1 MTIAHG
7 FYPLSAAM
15 NFNPLT
21 VESRKDFFAQ
31 YNDGYEFY
39 SLTKAFS
46 ELVTY
51 KVVTKFTVLTQISRY
66 LDWK

>member
-1 MTIAHG
+1 MTIAYG
-7 FYPLSAAM
+7 FYPLSAVM

-21 VESRKDFFAQ
+21 VESRNDFFAQ

-39 SLTKAFS
+39 SLTKVFS

-51 KVVTKFTVLTQISRY
+51 NFVTEITV
-66 LDWK
+66 

>member
-1 MTIAHG
+1 MTIAYG
-7 FYPLSAAM
+7 FYPLSVVM

-51 KVVTKFTVLTQISRY
+51 KIVT
-66 LDWK
+66 